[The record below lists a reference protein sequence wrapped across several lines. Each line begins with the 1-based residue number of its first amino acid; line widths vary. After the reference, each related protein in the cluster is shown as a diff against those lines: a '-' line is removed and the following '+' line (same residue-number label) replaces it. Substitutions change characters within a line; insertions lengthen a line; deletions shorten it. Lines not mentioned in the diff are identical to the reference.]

1 MNNGQVNQHGNFQS
15 RSSLFWAFYQTI
27 VSRLLFIRFI
37 SHSISPLHWGAL
49 ACPNKEIY
57 AGHQLPAGW
66 RFHRR
71 HARLKTVAQPLLC
84 CSLIFLGSK
93 AAATRILEFQWIRKL
108 LLLLIKYLSFNKSH
122 CRPFFVGQV
131 ISLPLWNLICLPLA
145 PKQRMVNFEDFL
157 DNNVPM
163 QDSILDNLIISL
175 DTEVNSTNCYAGSGV
190 TETFIEHLPEEVLQK
205 VKRATQFPNLCG
217 NTQVFSKLPLKD
229 LANAAATCCQVSH
242 FVQ

>member
-93 AAATRILEFQWIRKL
+93 AAATRILEFQWSFFFFSSNISALTKVIADLSL
-108 LLLLIKYLSFNKSH
+108 LDKSFPCHCEISSACLLPQNKGWWTSKTSWTTTSQCRTASWTILLSVWIQ
-122 CRPFFVGQV
+122 RW
-131 ISLPLWNLICLPLA
+131 IA
-145 PKQRMVNFEDFL
+145 P
-157 DNNVPM
+157 
-163 QDSILDNLIISL
+163 
-175 DTEVNSTNCYAGSGV
+175 T
-190 TETFIEHLPEEVLQK
+190 
-205 VKRATQFPNLCG
+205 ATQGLEWQKPLL
-217 NTQVFSKLPLKD
+217 NTFLRRCYKR
-229 LANAAATCCQVSH
+229 
-242 FVQ
+242 